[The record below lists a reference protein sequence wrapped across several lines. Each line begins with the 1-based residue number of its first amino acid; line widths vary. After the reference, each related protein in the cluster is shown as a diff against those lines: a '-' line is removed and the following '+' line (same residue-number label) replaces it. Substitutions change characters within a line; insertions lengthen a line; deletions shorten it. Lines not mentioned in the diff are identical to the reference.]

1 MSNEVSCPHC
11 DQTFEMDAAGYADI
25 VNQIKGAE
33 FEAELHDRLEQAE
46 EKHKIEIELA
56 KKEVLAEPE
65 KRISYLENQIVNH
78 PRDIEFAKKE
88 LMGDLSEES
97 VNKDK
102 QIVRLKNEIEASK
115 TETELAVNK
124 ATTPLEK
131 KILNLENQIGSAD
144 TEKDLMEK
152 SLNQSF
158 NTRLEAKD
166 EIIRIKDEEI
176 DRVKDMKV
184 KMSVK
189 EIGENLEKWC
199 EDQFNIL
206 RPSAFPNADFGKD
219 NISLKDEDEAHG
231 TKGDFIFRESDSS
244 GVEFVSI
251 MFEMKDK
258 MEDTKGEK
266 NESHLKKLDQD
277 RKKKKCEYAILV
289 SMLEM
294 DSELYNRG
302 IVDMSHKYEKMYIV
316 RPQHFMPLLTLIRN
330 EAKKSLG
337 IRNEMAI
344 IKSQNYDIENFE
356 NKMLEFQ
363 QGFGKNVM
371 SARTNFET
379 AIKDIDATIK
389 KLEKIKSSLTTS
401 SRQLRLANDKT
412 QDLSIKKLTRNNPT
426 MKDKFDNLEKR

>member
-1 MSNEVSCPHC
+1 MSKEVSCPHC
-11 DQTFEMDAAGYADI
+11 KQTFEMDAAGYADI
-25 VNQIKGAE
+25 MNQIRDAE
-33 FEAELHDRLEQAE
+33 FETEITQRLQSEH
-46 EKHKIEIELA
+46 EKH
-56 KKEVLAEPE
+56 VLAVKVAE
-65 KRISYLENQIVNH
+65 
-78 PRDIEFAKKE
+78 AKIKE
-88 LMGDLSEES
+88 DSAK
-97 VNKDK
+97 NITDKDK
-102 QIVRLKNEIEASK
+102 QIDRLKNELKASETDLKMAVNEASSS
-115 TETELAVNK
+115 LD
-124 ATTPLEK
+124 K
-131 KILNLENQIGSAD
+131 KIMTLEHKVSTSD
-144 TEKDLMEK
+144 TEKNLLEK
-152 SLNQSF
+152 SLNESF

-166 EIIRIKDEEI
+166 EIIRMKDEEI

-189 EIGENLEKWC
+189 AIGENLEKWC

-206 RPSAFPNADFGKD
+206 RPSAFPNAEFEKD
-219 NISLKDEDEAHG
+219 NISLKDEDEVHG
-231 TKGDFIFRESDSS
+231 TKGDYIFRESDSS

-302 IVDMSHKYEKMYIV
+302 IVDMSHKYKKMYIV
-316 RPQHFMPLLTLIRN
+316 RPQHFIPLLTLIRN

-356 NKMLEFQ
+356 NKMLDFQ
-363 QGFGKNVM
+363 DGFGKNVM
-371 SARTNFET
+371 SARTNFEA

-426 MKDKFDNLEKR
+426 MKDKFDDLKKK